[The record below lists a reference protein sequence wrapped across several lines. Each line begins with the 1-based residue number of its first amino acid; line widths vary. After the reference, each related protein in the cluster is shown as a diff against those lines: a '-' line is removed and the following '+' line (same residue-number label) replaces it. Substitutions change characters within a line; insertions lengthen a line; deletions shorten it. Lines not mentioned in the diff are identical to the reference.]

1 MLQLNTIPMDKIAL
15 QQGLQRVMY
24 AIVCSFIGPVIV
36 MQAFKNEGH
45 PFYWPVLIV
54 GLLFFIAAI
63 GLGFWGIGRLV
74 TALLGKKRKG

>member
-1 MLQLNTIPMDKIAL
+1 MKPIKI
-15 QQGLQRVMY
+15 QRGLKK
-24 AIVCSFIGPVIV
+24 IFWGILLCFISPVIV

-45 PFYWPVLIV
+45 PFYWPVLII